1 MVALLVLVVVAVLPE
16 LRRGDGLCPLVAL
29 EEGEAPLGAVVL
41 ASTYSAVGVCSGVC
55 MQSGV

>member
-41 ASTYSAVGVCSGVC
+41 AST
-55 MQSGV
+55 